1 MNVDMPINHRTKW
14 TNEEFN
20 QLLKETNNKLNIKK
34 IAQNH
39 KRTIEAIKFRLVRYA
54 VKLIDEE
61 PNTSLKHICELTNL
75 SREDLLEG
83 FEKINYNYKE
93 IEEEVEE
100 EVEDIYLNHINNL
113 NYKFNMLRLF
123 VGLHII
129 YHITNELL
137 IIYYM

>member
-1 MNVDMPINHRTKW
+1 MNGDMPINHRTKW

-39 KRTIEAIKFRLVRYA
+39 KRTIEAIKFRLIRYS

-93 IEEEVEE
+93 IEEEVE
-100 EVEDIYLNHINNL
+100 DIYLNHIYNL
-113 NYKFNMLRLF
+113 NYKFNMLRLV

-129 YHITNELL
+129 YHI

>member
-93 IEEEVEE
+93 IEEEVE
-100 EVEDIYLNHINNL
+100 DIYLNHINNL

-129 YHITNELL
+129 YHITSELL

>member
-1 MNVDMPINHRTKW
+1 MPINHRTKW

-39 KRTIEAIKFRLVRYA
+39 KRTIEAIKFRLIRYA
-54 VKLIDEE
+54 VKLIYEE
-61 PNTSLKHICELTNL
+61 PNKSLTHIQELTNL

-93 IEEEVEE
+93 IEEEVE
-100 EVEDIYLNHINNL
+100 DIYLNHINNL
-113 NYKFNMLRLF
+113 NYKFNMLRLV

-129 YHITNELL
+129 YHI

>member
-1 MNVDMPINHRTKW
+1 MPINHRKQW
-14 TNEEFN
+14 TNKEFN

-39 KRTIEAIKFRLVRYA
+39 KRTIEAIKFRLIRYA

-61 PNTSLKHICELTNL
+61 PNTSLTHIQELTNL

-93 IEEEVEE
+93 IKE

-113 NYKFNMLRLF
+113 NYKFNMLRLV

-129 YHITNELL
+129 YHI

>member
-1 MNVDMPINHRTKW
+1 MPINHRTKW

-39 KRTIEAIKFRLVRYA
+39 KRTIEAIKFRLIRYS

-61 PNTSLKHICELTNL
+61 PNTSLTHICELTNL

-93 IEEEVEE
+93 IKE

-113 NYKFNMLRLF
+113 NYKFNMLRLV

-129 YHITNELL
+129 YHI

>member
-39 KRTIEAIKFRLVRYA
+39 KRTINAIKFRLIRYA

-61 PNTSLKHICELTNL
+61 PNTSLKHIQELTNM

-83 FEKINYNYKE
+83 FEKIKYNYNE
-93 IEEEVEE
+93 IEEET
-100 EVEDIYLNHINNL
+100 EDIYMSHINTLNNNL
-113 NYKFNMLRLF
+113 NMLRLLF
-123 VGLHII
+123 YIHII
-129 YHITNELL
+129 YHITHELL
-137 IIYYM
+137 IIYYK

>member
-1 MNVDMPINHRTKW
+1 MNLDMPINHRKQW
-14 TNEEFN
+14 TNKEFN

-39 KRTIEAIKFRLVRYA
+39 KRTIEAIKFRLIRYA

-61 PNTSLKHICELTNL
+61 PNTSLTHIQELTNL

-93 IEEEVEE
+93 IKE

-113 NYKFNMLRLF
+113 NYKFNMLRLV

-129 YHITNELL
+129 YHI

>member
-1 MNVDMPINHRTKW
+1 MPINHRTKW

-39 KRTIEAIKFRLVRYA
+39 KRTIEAIKFRLIRYA

>member
-1 MNVDMPINHRTKW
+1 MPINHRKQW
-14 TNEEFN
+14 TNKEFN

-39 KRTIEAIKFRLVRYA
+39 KRTIEAIKFRLIRYA

-83 FEKINYNYKE
+83 FKKINYNYKE
-93 IEEEVEE
+93 IEE

-113 NYKFNMLRLF
+113 NYKFNMLRLVF
-123 VGLHII
+123 GLHII
-129 YHITNELL
+129 YHITTELL
-137 IIYYM
+137 IIYYK

>member
-1 MNVDMPINHRTKW
+1 MNLDMPINHRKQW
-14 TNEEFN
+14 TNKEFN

-39 KRTIEAIKFRLVRYA
+39 KRTIEAIKFRLIRYA

-83 FEKINYNYKE
+83 FKKINYNYKE
-93 IEEEVEE
+93 IEE

-113 NYKFNMLRLF
+113 NYKFNMLRLVF
-123 VGLHII
+123 GLHII
-129 YHITNELL
+129 YHITTELL
-137 IIYYM
+137 IIYYK